1 MISSSRPLLGFCLG
15 IWYLPVLPRG
25 MIVCVLN
32 ACVCVCAP
40 FNGLAI
46 CPGCIPASQPVAAG
60 IDSSSFSDFNS
71 EKVAADGE
79 MLFLPQKSP
88 NWRVVLGLL
97 GWRGRH
103 LLLPQQQC
111 GRPPSLNP
119 CVLLRGPLSSAGP
132 DVTSRTGCPQKQS
145 LHVLH
150 FWLVRARRRSAD
162 SRRSIIVTQVGSLIT
177 RLWTPE
183 KSQAFI

>member
-1 MISSSRPLLGFCLG
+1 MGSVESLFQFLPCECCRPHMTAPSCPGGGWGGYRYHLSFCRIDNNINRDDDDFIILASAWLLFGDLG
-15 IWYLPVLPRG
+15 PCGVRKLSLYLPVLPRG

-32 ACVCVCAP
+32 ACVCLCVCAP

-88 NWRVVLGLL
+88 NWRVVPGLS
-97 GWRGRH
+97 GCRW
-103 LLLPQQQC
+103 
-111 GRPPSLNP
+111 SAADISYYLNNS
-119 CVLLRGPLSSAGP
+119 VAHHPL
-132 DVTSRTGCPQKQS
+132 
-145 LHVLH
+145 
-150 FWLVRARRRSAD
+150 
-162 SRRSIIVTQVGSLIT
+162 
-177 RLWTPE
+177 
-183 KSQAFI
+183 